1 MEKRM
6 RTNSP
11 AAATAMWMAIT
22 SVALA
27 GAAQEKIP
35 ALQREALKG
44 VESETLTGC
53 VTRDTGADTYKL
65 TNVRP
70 KSVTKDLNNAAK
82 DGELSNEM
90 FAQAAVRLST
100 SDVDLA
106 KHVGHRV
113 SVTGL
118 YAGAGWRQPF
128 SSTLERGG
136 HGTLPILNVKSLT
149 MVADSCSEPADV
161 Q

>member
-1 MEKRM
+1 M

-11 AAATAMWMAIT
+11 AVAIAMCLAFT

-27 GAAQEKIP
+27 GVGQDRIP
-35 ALQREALKG
+35 ELRREAPKD

-53 VTRDTGADTYKL
+53 VARDTGPDTYKL
-65 TNVRP
+65 TNVRL
-70 KSVTKDLNNAAK
+70 KSVTKVLTNVTKEGD
-82 DGELSNEM
+82 LSNEM
-90 FAQAAVRLST
+90 FAPASVRLST
-100 SDVDLA
+100 IDVDLA

-118 YAGAGWRQPF
+118 YAGAGWRQPAI
-128 SSTLERGG
+128 SSTLEKGG
-136 HGTLPILNVKSLT
+136 NGTLATLSVKSLT
-149 MVADSCSEPADV
+149 MVADSCSEAADV

>member
-1 MEKRM
+1 M

-53 VTRDTGADTYKL
+53 VTRETGADTYKL

-118 YAGAGWRQPF
+118 YAGAGWRQPAI
-128 SSTLERGG
+128 SSTLDKGG
-136 HGTLPILNVKSLT
+136 NGSLPTLSVKSLT

>member
-1 MEKRM
+1 M

-11 AAATAMWMAIT
+11 AAAIAMWMAFT

-27 GAAQEKIP
+27 GAGQDRIP
-35 ALQREALKG
+35 ELQREAPKD

-53 VTRDTGADTYKL
+53 VVRDTGADTYKL
-65 TNVRP
+65 TNVRL
-70 KSVTKDLNNAAK
+70 KSVTKVLTNVTKEGD
-82 DGELSNEM
+82 LSNEM
-90 FAQAAVRLST
+90 FTQAAVRLST
-100 SDVDLA
+100 IDVDLA

-118 YAGAGWRQPF
+118 YAGAGWRQPAV
-128 SSTLERGG
+128 SSPLERGG
-136 HGTLPILNVKSLT
+136 NGILPSLNVKSLT
-149 MVADSCSEPADV
+149 MVADSCSEPAHV